1 MKIGREH
8 SRGIGQTCSMG
19 KAEETD
25 SVQKEGQDHRKPVR
39 EPGVDNEG
47 ERQVA
52 RLAGEDRLEVIQCP
66 CGLQLGLPSQRVV
79 RLILQLG
86 RCLDSLLE

>member
-25 SVQKEGQDHRKPVR
+25 SFQKEGQDHRKPVR

-47 ERQVA
+47 KRQVA

-66 CGLQLGLPSQRVV
+66 CGLQLVAALSSHPLSRLADFSLP
-79 RLILQLG
+79 
-86 RCLDSLLE
+86 

>member
-8 SRGIGQTCSMG
+8 SRGIGQTRSMG

-25 SVQKEGQDHRKPVR
+25 SFQKGQDHRNHVVR

-47 ERQVA
+47 KRQAA
-52 RLAGEDRLEVIQCP
+52 RLVGEDRLEAI
-66 CGLQLGLPSQRVV
+66 
-79 RLILQLG
+79 
-86 RCLDSLLE
+86 